1 LKNLL
6 FIAVGGALGTLSRY
20 GISKFVNQATGAW
33 FPWGT
38 MTVNFIGLFIIG
50 FLFELFDRSILSPQ
64 TRSFAIIGFL
74 GGFTT
79 FSSYGMETI
88 NLFRDGETGLGLL
101 NIVLSNVIG
110 LFLVVAGIILARI
123 VIKTFS

>member
-6 FIAVGGALGTLSRY
+6 FIAVGGALGTVSRY

-38 MTVNFIGLFIIG
+38 MAVNFIGLFIIG

-74 GGFTT
+74 GGLTT

-101 NIVLSNVIG
+101 NIVLSNCLG

>member
-6 FIAVGGALGTLSRY
+6 FIAVGGALGTVSRY

-38 MTVNFIGLFIIG
+38 MAVNFIGLFIIG

-74 GGFTT
+74 GGLTT

-101 NIVLSNVIG
+101 NIILSNCLG

>member
-1 LKNLL
+1 MKNLL